1 VTWVARRSSLPRYA
15 RSASLVVPS
24 LRSVTPRLAF
34 GSMITIPLSTT
45 PTSRLLKLPYWLD
58 VTLSRIGSLDGST
71 EGRQRIQTLRLE
83 MVPLLI
89 VAAGLKAGMKTL
101 GVPSEVGEV
110 MSPEPFEAK
119 GEMEEMMKKLVV
131 DRLGKFTSDR
141 PTLGHLTSVT
151 FHGETSAISKWIG
164 YLIGLNLSVAKEI
177 ATALEAASGITGLL
191 PDAGEGFIPE
201 ILGDKPKDYDI
212 LDGVLTQPIHYYLI
226 EWVGADSAIPEEDY
240 IFEEPVLT
248 KPPPILETSQIV
260 TTSDFFTE
268 LVDSTISTSNT
279 ETQFDSKVK
288 PDFLEIRD
296 IIARI
301 NSVGESHRP
310 IITNPGQKYATL
322 EEMDNHIKRTRD
334 HTLAVAGVT
343 DTQRKMVLDYFS
355 FIIGI
360 SFGKALA
367 KVRAQNMDLAVERIE
382 GYKPTRFMTTDLRRI
397 KVVVR
402 DPCPINSGKPSEH
415 GVVVAITGLVTVER

>member
-1 VTWVARRSSLPRYA
+1 
-15 RSASLVVPS
+15 
-24 LRSVTPRLAF
+24 
-34 GSMITIPLSTT
+34 MITIPLSTT

-58 VTLSRIGSLDGST
+58 VTLSRIGSLDDSN
-71 EGRQRIQTLRLE
+71 QRIQTLRLE

-110 MSPEPFEAK
+110 VSPEPFEAK

-131 DRLGKFTSDR
+131 DRLGKLTSDR

-212 LDGVLTQPIHYYLI
+212 LDGVLTRPIHYYLI
-226 EWVGADSAIPEEDY
+226 EWVGVAEAIPEEDY
-240 IFEEPVLT
+240 NFDEPADLPT
-248 KPPPILETSQIV
+248 PETPQIV
-260 TTSDFFTE
+260 TTSDFFAE
-268 LVDSTISTSNT
+268 LVDSTTTT

-355 FIIGI
+355 FIIGKP
-360 SFGKALA
+360 FGKALA

-415 GVVVAITGLVTVER
+415 GVIVAITGLVTVER